1 MEYIY
6 LNKGDYMF
14 DKMKQLYEL
23 QKKARII
30 KKELENIIV
39 NVEEMNGKI
48 KISMNGEFKIKSLE
62 IDPYFLTPDKK
73 FELENALKRA
83 IANVVAQTQIQSASK
98 MKELT
103 KGLNLNLPDIP
114 GL

>member
-1 MEYIY
+1 
-6 LNKGDYMF
+6 MF

-23 QKKARII
+23 QKKAKEI
-30 KKELENIIV
+30 KKELELIVV
-39 NVEEMNGKI
+39 NVEEMGGKI
-48 KISMNGEFKIKSLE
+48 KISMNGEFKVKSLE
-62 IDPYFLTPDKK
+62 IDPYFLSPDKK

-83 IANVVAQTQIQSASK
+83 IANAVGQTQGQSAGK

-103 KGLNLNLPDIP
+103 KGLNLNIP